1 MNQEEFNEI
10 LTAYR
15 LKSFHAEERI
25 KRLEVN
31 LAEEKEKNKHVDA
44 VVSSSDILVDELKN
58 KIKLLEAAGDE
69 IVASASFSRM
79 AKSMSVWQKL
89 RNSHNNNE

>member
-44 VVSSSDILVDELKN
+44 VVSSSDILIL
-58 KIKLLEAAGDE
+58 
-69 IVASASFSRM
+69 
-79 AKSMSVWQKL
+79 
-89 RNSHNNNE
+89 